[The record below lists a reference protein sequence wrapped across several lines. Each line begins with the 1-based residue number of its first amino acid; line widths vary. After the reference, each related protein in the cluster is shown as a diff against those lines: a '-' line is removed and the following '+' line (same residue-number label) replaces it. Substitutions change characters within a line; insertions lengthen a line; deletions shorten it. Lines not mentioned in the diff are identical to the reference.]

1 MPSGKMDKRATFR
14 ALQDVPDGMG
24 GRSHIWVDQ
33 FTRWAHLIVAA
44 GREARE
50 AGRTETENMAT
61 LAVRQDALTRS
72 VTTAWS
78 VAIRGELYNIR
89 SIDATVR
96 RGGMIEMVIQRGVA
110 V

>member
-1 MPSGKMDKRATFR
+1 MPAGRMDQRVTFR
-14 ALQDVPDGMG
+14 ALDTTPDGMG
-24 GRSHIWVDQ
+24 GTVRGWSVG
-33 FTRWAHLIVAA
+33 FKRWGQLVLAA

-50 AGRTETENMAT
+50 AGRTQTENMAT
-61 LAVRQDALTRS
+61 LAVRRDSLTTT

-78 VAIRGELYNIR
+78 VVIAGEAYNIR

-96 RGGMIEMVIQRGVA
+96 RGGMIEMVLQRGVA